1 MVGPV
6 PPPSGGIAAV
16 MHSILASRLSQKYAF
31 DVFDKSDISAPQV
44 SGSWQRI
51 LLRIR
56 RWITFCLMLVRGDYA
71 FVHLQGSVWAFKGV
85 VVYMLIARLANAK
98 ILLHLHGTDW
108 KWFYG
113 EASLIRRWIT
123 KLGLR
128 LPEKIVVLYDEWAE
142 KIGEVVPAAQ
152 VVVIQN
158 WLSPD
163 LLPETHESQET
174 RIALNVDPDDFVVS
188 TVGTVGWRK
197 GTFEILRAVPD
208 VAKSIDAVRFVF
220 AGSEELPGEW
230 DEIMGMVQKNN
241 LERWV
246 RFLGELDRGSVLSL
260 LSTSQV
266 FLLPS
271 YAEGM
276 PISIIEAMK
285 TGIAIISTPVGGIP
299 DMVEAGVSALLIPP
313 GAPKDIAE
321 AVLRL
326 HSDPGLRSRLAS
338 AAMESFADKFDPSK
352 GVDQLDKIYS
362 EMTAAKAF

>member
-1 MVGPV
+1 
-6 PPPSGGIAAV
+6 
-16 MHSILASRLSQKYAF
+16 MHSILASRLSQEYAF
-31 DVFDKSDISAPQV
+31 DVFDKSDLSAPQV
-44 SGSWQRI
+44 SGSLQRNF
-51 LLRIR
+51 LRIR
-56 RWITFCLMLVRGDYA
+56 RWVTFYLMLVRGDYA
-71 FVHLQGSVWAFKGV
+71 FVHMQGSVWAFKGV
-85 VVYMLIARLANAK
+85 VVYMVIARLANAR

-123 KLGLR
+123 KMGLH
-128 LPEKIVVLYDEWAE
+128 LPQEIVVLYKEWAQ

-152 VVVIQN
+152 VAVIQN

-163 LLPETHESQET
+163 LLPEAHKGSET
-174 RIALNVDPDDFVVS
+174 RIALNIDPDDFVVC

-197 GTFEILRAVPD
+197 GTFEILKAVREI
-208 VAKSIDAVRFVF
+208 AQSIDAVRFVF
-220 AGSEELPGEW
+220 AGSEETPGEW
-230 DEIMGMVQKNN
+230 NEIMGMVQENN

-246 RFLGELDRGSVLSL
+246 RFPGELDRESVLSL

-276 PISIIEAMK
+276 PIAIIEAMK
-285 TGIAIISTPVGGIP
+285 TGIAIITTPVGGIP
-299 DMVEAGVSALLIPP
+299 DMVEDGVSALLIPP

-326 HSDPGLRSRLAS
+326 HCDPGLRSRLAA
-338 AAMESFADKFDPSK
+338 AAMKAFGENFDASQ
-352 GVDQLDKIYS
+352 GVDRLEKIYS
-362 EMTAAKAF
+362 KMTETKGN